1 MGNFILV
8 GHSFGTMI
16 SMKYC
21 SEHQDQVLA
30 MIIIGGSKIK
40 FLHRIGYPIAKILAF
55 LAYTKSS
62 NLRLVKMLVNLKSDG
77 RIHPSKQL

>member
-1 MGNFILV
+1 
-8 GHSFGTMI
+8 
-16 SMKYC
+16 MKYC

-30 MIIIGGSKIK
+30 MIIIGESKIK
-40 FLHRIGYPIAKILAF
+40 FLHRIGYPIAKILAS